1 MQTSSPTARPASIK
15 ISFAMAAIEK
25 KIIRTF
31 DVKGAYLKSN
41 IDKEIYMM
49 LQTATKGEKPK
60 YVRLKKSI
68 YV

>member
-41 IDKEIYMM
+41 IEEEIIIMI
-49 LQTATKGEKPK
+49 GEKNEINEIK
-60 YVRLKKSI
+60 EEEFNTS
-68 YV
+68 